1 MNSPFRDTLGN
12 KDNCPGEPCLGPA
25 LVKEKLLVGKES
37 LKSCVALN
45 EVREVC
51 FRSQEQIAITTAT
64 SVKTSLK
71 K

>member
-1 MNSPFRDTLGN
+1 M
-12 KDNCPGEPCLGPA
+12 
-25 LVKEKLLVGKES
+25 KEKLLVGKES
-37 LKSCVALN
+37 LKSCVVVKK
-45 EVREVC
+45 VREVC